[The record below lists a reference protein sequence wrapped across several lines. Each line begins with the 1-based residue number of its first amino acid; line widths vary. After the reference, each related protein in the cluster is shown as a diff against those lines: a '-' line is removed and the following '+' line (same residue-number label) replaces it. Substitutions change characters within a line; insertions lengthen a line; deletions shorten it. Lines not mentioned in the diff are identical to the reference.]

1 MGTFGKVIPG
11 ASKNQQAMKSMLTYF
26 YYLLGIVLCCS
37 CGSNSARKAEKR
49 TAGTAVSAPVV
60 REAAYVNSL
69 KIISPEKNRMYSFG
83 DQLDIRFDAKNRFP
97 VDSSEIFING
107 HSVGKLGKDEK
118 SFSWRLPEGKA
129 GTYTLK
135 IACWHPGNKKGTISQ
150 HFIVKPAQAP
160 EKYGYEIV
168 RTYPH
173 DKKAYTQGLLYHDGY
188 MYEGTGQY
196 GESSIRKTD
205 MNTGKIVSVLN
216 IDNQLFG
223 EGITIYK
230 DKIYQITWRSRKGFV
245 YDLKTFSP
253 ESSFRYNS
261 EGWGITTAG
270 DRLIM
275 SDGSHKLYH
284 IAPSTFNIIKET
296 EVYDQQGEVTQLNEL
311 EYIDGW
317 VWANIWLTDRIVA
330 IDPETGVVK
339 AELDMSHLLSSAERR
354 SLDDKD
360 DVLNGIAW
368 NPEKKTFYLT
378 GKRWPKL
385 FEIKITGADR

>member
-1 MGTFGKVIPG
+1 
-11 ASKNQQAMKSMLTYF
+11 MLTYF
-26 YYLLGIVLCCS
+26 YYIIGVALLCS
-37 CGSNSARKAEKR
+37 CGDHSTRKQEKPAAEITATVPAARK
-49 TAGTAVSAPVV
+49 V
-60 REAAYVNSL
+60 AYVNSL
-69 KIISPEKNRMYSFG
+69 KIISPEKNRIYSFG
-83 DQLDIRFDAKNRFP
+83 DQIDIRFDAKDRFP
-97 VDSSEIFING
+97 LDSSEIFING
-107 HSVGKLGKDEK
+107 RSVAKLGKDEK

-135 IACWHPGNKKGTISQ
+135 IVGRHPGNKQGIASQ
-150 HFIVKPAQAP
+150 SFIVKPAQAP
-160 EKYGYEIV
+160 AKYGYEIV
-168 RTYPH
+168 KVYPH
-173 DKKAYTQGLLYHDGY
+173 DKKAYTQGLLYQDGY

-196 GESSIRKTD
+196 GESSIRKID
-205 MNTGKIVSVLN
+205 MNTGKIISVLN

-245 YDLKTFSP
+245 YDLKTFSL
-253 ESSFRYNS
+253 ESSFQYNS

-270 DRLIM
+270 DHLIM
-275 SDGSHKLYH
+275 SDGSNKLYH
-284 IAPSTFNIIKET
+284 IAPSTFNIIKEI

-317 VWANIWLTDRIVA
+317 VWANVWLTDRIVA

-339 AELDMSHLLSSAERR
+339 AELDMSHLLTPAERH
-354 SLDDKD
+354 LLNDKD

-385 FEIKITGADR
+385 FEIKITGPNR

>member
-1 MGTFGKVIPG
+1 
-11 ASKNQQAMKSMLTYF
+11 MLTYF
-26 YYLLGIVLCCS
+26 YYIIGVALLCS
-37 CGSNSARKAEKR
+37 CGDHSTRKQEKPAAEITAAVPAARK
-49 TAGTAVSAPVV
+49 V
-60 REAAYVNSL
+60 AYVNSL
-69 KIISPEKNRMYSFG
+69 KIISPEKNRIYSFG
-83 DQLDIRFDAKNRFP
+83 DQIDIRFDAKDRFP
-97 VDSSEIFING
+97 LDSSEILING
-107 HSVGKLGKDEK
+107 RSVAKLGKDEK

-135 IACWHPGNKKGTISQ
+135 IVGRHPGNKQGIASQ
-150 HFIVKPAQAP
+150 SFIVKPAQAP
-160 EKYGYEIV
+160 AKYGYEIV
-168 RTYPH
+168 KVYPH
-173 DKKAYTQGLLYHDGY
+173 DKKAYTQGLLYQDGY

-196 GESSIRKTD
+196 GESSIRKID
-205 MNTGKIVSVLN
+205 MNTGKIISVLN

-245 YDLKTFSP
+245 YDLKTFSL
-253 ESSFRYNS
+253 ESSFQYNS

-270 DRLIM
+270 DHLIM
-275 SDGSHKLYH
+275 SDGSNKLYH
-284 IAPSTFNIIKET
+284 IAPSTFNIIKEI

-317 VWANIWLTDRIVA
+317 VWANVWLTDRIVA

-339 AELDMSHLLSSAERR
+339 AELDMSHLLTPAERH
-354 SLDDKD
+354 SLNDKD

-385 FEIKITGADR
+385 FEIKITSPNR